1 MLVVVGG
8 HAVVDLDHARSL
20 GADAYA
26 ASGFDMD
33 DVLTR
38 HALSD

>member
-1 MLVVVGG
+1 VLVVVGG

-26 ASGFDMD
+26 ATGLAMH

-38 HALSD
+38 HTLAG